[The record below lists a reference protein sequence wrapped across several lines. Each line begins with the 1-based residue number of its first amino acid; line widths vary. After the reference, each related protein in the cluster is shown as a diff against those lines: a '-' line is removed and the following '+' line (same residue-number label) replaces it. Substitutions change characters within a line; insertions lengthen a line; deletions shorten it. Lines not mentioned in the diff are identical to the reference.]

1 MTEPVSNAL
10 PPLPLPETP
19 KPSRLHF
26 EPSAPVWWYIVRM
39 GAIAFSGAMLV
50 SIVLGNLIS
59 GPDLREEIYASEPWL
74 FMVEALVIAPPLE
87 TLIMAFFFFVGRFIT
102 KNQVRLAFACAVFWG
117 LLHLLNSP
125 VNGIAVLWPFYI
137 MSRAYLAW
145 RPLGFWKAFG
155 VTTLIHAANNTI
167 PALVFVM
174 FVEQPAS
181 SSEQVW
187 APVHVP

>member
-1 MTEPVSNAL
+1 MTESITAP
-10 PPLPLPETP
+10 PPLPSPETP

-39 GAIAFSGAMLV
+39 GAIAFTGAMLV
-50 SIVLGNLIS
+50 SIVLGSLIDT
-59 GPDLREEIYASEPWL
+59 PDLREEMYASEPWL

-87 TLIMAFFFFVGRFIT
+87 TLIMAFFFFLARFFT
-102 KNQVRLAFACAVFWG
+102 KDPVRLALACAVFWG
-117 LLHLLNSP
+117 LLHLVNSP
-125 VNGIAVLWPFYI
+125 LNGIAVLWPFYI

-167 PALVFVM
+167 PALIFVL
-174 FVEQPAS
+174 FVDQPVS
-181 SSEQVW
+181 SAEQVS
-187 APVHVP
+187 APNYIP